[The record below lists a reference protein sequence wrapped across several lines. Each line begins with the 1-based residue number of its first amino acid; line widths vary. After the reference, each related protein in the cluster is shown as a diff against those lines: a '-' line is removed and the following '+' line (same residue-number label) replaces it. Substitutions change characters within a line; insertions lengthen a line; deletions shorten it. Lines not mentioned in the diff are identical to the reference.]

1 MDGQDREQVKDK
13 VARSTHQLVR
23 EKRKLD
29 MKTGFD

>member
-13 VARSTHQLVR
+13 VARSTHQSVR
-23 EKRKLD
+23 GKRKLD